1 MAQIFGYLIMPLTK
15 LQIAPGIDKQNT
27 EYGAEGRWVDGDN
40 IRFRYSQPEKIG
52 GWEKVTSDALLGATR
67 AILTYSDL
75 KGVNYAIY
83 GTNKKLYAYSE
94 NTYADITPTRATGTG
109 NITQFETTNGST
121 SVIVTDS
128 SHGALIGD
136 FVTIASVS
144 GAVGGISASNLQGEF
159 EIQTVASD
167 NTYTIIAKAAASS
180 DATGATANAT
190 YQINTGLPTSIYGYG
205 WGAGTWNASTW
216 DTTRSGLTGA
226 DGVLLQSGKW
236 SLDNWGE
243 DILAQQ
249 FNGSIYYWD
258 TSSGLSSNLAA
269 RTNVSGAPTKS
280 RFMLVSGDDRHVI
293 CFGTETT
300 IGTSSTQDNMFIRFS
315 DQEDPATWTP
325 TATNTAG
332 SQRLTDGNQIN
343 AAVRSRGVILIYT
356 DTALYQMQF
365 IGPPFTFGF
374 RQLGTNCGAVG
385 IKSAVDVNGIAYWMG
400 NDSFFLFDGAVKKIP
415 CSVQD
420 YVFDDINNNALGDVF
435 CAVNSDF
442 NEVIWFYPSKNSTQI
457 DRNVTYNYAE
467 NIWYIGT
474 LARSSWA
481 DRGVYSNPYAAEFE
495 ASDTTATISTIN
507 GVKEG
512 RTFVYLH
519 EEGVN
524 DDGAA
529 MNCHIES
536 GDIDIADGDNF
547 MSISRFIPDF
557 KNQIGEVD
565 ITLKSRPYPSTTQ
578 RSHGPFTVT
587 TSTNKKD
594 TRIRGRQLALRVS
607 SDAVDDKWRYGTLR
621 FDAKPDGMRGG

>member
-1 MAQIFGYLIMPLTK
+1 MPLTK

-40 IRFRYSQPEKIG
+40 IRFRYGQPEKIG

-75 KGVNYAIY
+75 KGVNYAVY
-83 GTNKKLYAYSE
+83 GTNKKLYGYSE
-94 NTYADITPTRATGTG
+94 GTYADITPTRATGTG

-144 GAVGGISASNLQGEF
+144 GAVGGISAANLQGEF
-159 EIQTVASD
+159 EIQTVTGD
-167 NTYTIIAKAAASS
+167 NTYTIIAGAAASS

-216 DTTRSGLTGA
+216 DTSREGLTGA

-236 SLDNWGE
+236 SLDGWGE
-243 DILAQQ
+243 DVLAQQ
-249 FNGSIYYWD
+249 FNGSLYYWD
-258 TSSGLSSNLAA
+258 TSSGLSGNLAA

-385 IKSAVDVNGIAYWMG
+385 INAAVDVNGIAYWMG

-467 NIWYIGT
+467 KIWYIGT

-529 MNCHIES
+529 MNCHVES
-536 GDIDIADGDNF
+536 GDIDVGDGDQF
-547 MSISRFIPDF
+547 LSVSRFIPDF

-565 ITLKSRPYPSTTQ
+565 ITVKSRPYPSASQ
-578 RSHGPFTVT
+578 RTHGPFTVT
-587 TSTNKKD
+587 TSTTKKD

-607 SDAVDDKWRYGTLR
+607 SDAVDDKWRYGTIR
-621 FDAKPDGMRGG
+621 FDGKPDGMRGG

>member
-1 MAQIFGYLIMPLTK
+1 MPLTK

-40 IRFRYSQPEKIG
+40 IRFRYGQPEKIG

-75 KGVNYAIY
+75 KGVNYAVY
-83 GTNKKLYAYSE
+83 GTNKKLYGYSE
-94 NTYADITPTRATGTG
+94 GSYADITPTRATGTG

-144 GAVGGISASNLQGEF
+144 GAVGGISAANLQGEF
-159 EIQTVASD
+159 EIQTVPTG
-167 NTYTIIAKAAASS
+167 NTYTIIAGAAASS

-216 DTTRSGLTGA
+216 DTSREGLTGA

-243 DILAQQ
+243 DVLAQQ
-249 FNGSIYYWD
+249 FNGSLYYWD

-269 RTNVSGAPTKS
+269 RTNVTNAPTKS

-374 RQLGTNCGAVG
+374 RQLGTNCGSVG
-385 IKSAVDVNGIAYWMG
+385 INAAVDVNGIAYWMG

-467 NIWYIGT
+467 KIWYIGT

-529 MNCHIES
+529 MNCHVES
-536 GDIDIADGDNF
+536 GDIDVGDGDQF
-547 MSISRFIPDF
+547 LSVSRFIPDF
-557 KNQIGEVD
+557 KNQVGEVD
-565 ITLKSRPYPSTTQ
+565 ITVKSRPYPSASQ
-578 RSHGPFTVT
+578 RTHGPFTVT
-587 TSTNKKD
+587 TSTTKKD

-607 SDAVDDKWRYGTLR
+607 SDAVDDKWRYGTIR
-621 FDAKPDGMRGG
+621 FDGKPDGMRGG

>member
-1 MAQIFGYLIMPLTK
+1 MPLTK

-40 IRFRYSQPEKIG
+40 IRFRYGQPEKIG

-75 KGVNYAIY
+75 KGVNYAVY

-144 GAVGGISASNLQGEF
+144 GAVGGISAANLQGEF
-159 EIQTVASD
+159 EIQTVPSD
-167 NTYTIIAKAAASS
+167 NTYTIIAGAAASS

-243 DILAQQ
+243 DVLAQQ

-385 IKSAVDVNGIAYWMG
+385 INAAVDVNGIAYWMG

-467 NIWYIGT
+467 KIWYIGT

-529 MNCHIES
+529 MNCHVES
-536 GDIDIADGDNF
+536 GDIDVGDGDQF
-547 MSISRFIPDF
+547 LSVSRFIPDF
-557 KNQIGEVD
+557 KNQVGEVD
-565 ITLKSRPYPSTTQ
+565 ITVKSRPYPSATQ
-578 RSHGPFTVT
+578 KTHGPFTVT
-587 TSTNKKD
+587 TSTTKKD

-607 SDAVDDKWRYGTLR
+607 SDAVDDKWRYGTIR
-621 FDAKPDGMRGG
+621 FDGKPDGMRGG